1 MTSNVELSTMDNS
14 RLWAVETS
22 LDLENWTAED
32 WNASTTSIEGQRFA
46 RPANAYHGGS
56 STAMLE
62 RGVRLLDGDNF
73 TASQIIELENVIES
87 TIQRT
92 LQAYFGTSAHASG
105 RNQGS
110 LTPDEMESATHPF
123 FRTRPQSQRRVS
135 TNFAAIRSSLRS
147 PRGLQRLSSNDTLRK
162 SREMQPESKGS
173 EPAPIVPLSHE
184 RNPRSTPDSN
194 AKNISVLVG
203 GFFAYFA
210 TFGKRCT
217 YLFPLPR
224 AILTV

>member
-1 MTSNVELSTMDNS
+1 MDNS

-32 WNASTTSIEGQRFA
+32 WNASTTSIDGQRFA

-56 STAMLE
+56 SAAMLE

-92 LQAYFGTSAHASG
+92 LQTYFGTSARASG
-105 RNQGS
+105 RIQGS
-110 LTPDEMESATHPF
+110 LTPEEVESATHPF
-123 FRTRPQSQRRVS
+123 FRTRPQSQHRVS
-135 TNFAAIRSSLRS
+135 TNFANIRSSIRS

-162 SREMQPESKGS
+162 SREMESESKDR
-173 EPAPIVPLSHE
+173 EPVPLVPLI
-184 RNPRSTPDSN
+184 RDRAPRPTPDSN
-194 AKNISVLVG
+194 AKNISVLIG

-210 TFGKRCT
+210 TFGR
-217 YLFPLPR
+217 R
-224 AILTV
+224 